1 MTSYCL
7 ICRHGPSVIYVPD
20 AIPRVP
26 HELREFLVT
35 SQTAQKTA
43 TESEALLLL
52 KTHYQQALRDLH
64 YVPEVKLLELVYV
77 TLNDNSTQLEILKP
91 FHALCF
97 NLLKTSNIRIPA
109 ELRAG
114 YDLDDETAEQRGK
127 RNQRCSSLTSDPHNS
142 TCTGMCGPSCTCWTW
157 VCGDCCWH
165 SGCHKHDRCC
175 ELNPL
180 SGHCLFPWFY
190 GFTCDSYVTC

>member
-7 ICRHGPSVIYVPD
+7 ICRHGPSVIYVSD

-26 HELREFLVT
+26 HELREFLAT
-35 SQTAQKTA
+35 TQTAQKTA

-64 YVPEVKLLELVYV
+64 YVPEVKLLELVSV
-77 TLNDNSTQLEILKP
+77 TLNDNSTQLDILKP

-97 NLLKTSNIRIPA
+97 NLLKTSNILTPA

-165 SGCHKHDRCC
+165 SGCHEHDRCC

-180 SGHCLFPWFY
+180 SGYCLFPWFY